1 MGFEGPLT
9 VAGAVICLI
18 TSLLLAAVLPTNMQC
33 RSLLLTSL
41 HYAYAVP
48 SLVILVTSSSAAIHA
63 FSFVFT
69 YALLLG
75 VSFIRWPVPRLAS
88 LSPKTLM
95 NLLLSLMIF
104 AIGLQAWFGNVANFN
119 LNLERVYEFRRNSA
133 AELPLI
139 FGYIYS
145 NISVSVI
152 PVALVV
158 AVLLRKNMLVM
169 FTIVSSIILFGFT
182 HHKSVVFTPLI
193 VLVFYA
199 LYSKM
204 KSSVNIGWIFI
215 LIPIISLLEIYI
227 LKFLFVIEI
236 PGFFTSYTV
245 RRSLLVPPLID
256 NIYVDFFVNN
266 AKYYW
271 STSRFSLGLIDSPSQ
286 LSAPFLIGSIVFGD
300 QDMSANAGYLGSGFA
315 NAGVFGSALYA
326 VLLGLLISA
335 LNSYGRLLG
344 HVLVTSVSITLI
356 MTVVTS
362 TDLATAILSHG
373 LLALLLILIVTPKSL
388 NRALRGN

>member
-9 VAGAVICLI
+9 VGGTVICLI
-18 TSLLLAAVLPTNMQC
+18 TSLLLATVLPTSMQC

-88 LSPKTLM
+88 LSQNTLM

-104 AIGLQAWFGNVANFN
+104 AIGLQASFGNVANFN
-119 LNLERVYEFRRNSA
+119 LNLERVYDFRRNSA
-133 AELPLI
+133 AELPWI

-145 NISVSVI
+145 NISVAVI
-152 PVALVV
+152 PVALSV

-169 FTIVSSIILFGFT
+169 FTILSSIILFGFT
-182 HHKSVVFTPLI
+182 HHKSVFFTPLI
-193 VLVFYA
+193 VLVFCT
-199 LYSKM
+199 LFSKM

-227 LKFLFVIEI
+227 LKFLFVIET
-236 PGFFTSYTV
+236 PGLFTSYTV

-256 NIYVDFFVNN
+256 SIYVDFFVNN

-271 STSRFSLGLIDSPSQ
+271 STSKFSLGLIDSPSQ
-286 LSAPFLIGSIVFGD
+286 LSAPFLIGSTVFGD

-315 NAGVFGSALYA
+315 NAGVFGSASYA
-326 VLLGLLISA
+326 VFLGLLISA
-335 LNSYGRLLG
+335 LNSYGRLVG
-344 HVLVTSVSITLI
+344 HVLVTSVSIILI
-356 MTVVTS
+356 VTVVTS
-362 TDLATAILSHG
+362 TDPTTAILSHG
-373 LLALLLILIVTPKSL
+373 LLALLLILIITPKSL
-388 NRALRGN
+388 NRAL